1 MKAIQNIWRKK
12 EMAVIEVVAAVIY
25 KDDKFMIAQRNLKKS
40 QGGLWEF
47 PGGKIEAGE
56 TGEEALI
63 REIREE
69 FNAEISVGELITE
82 VVHHYPEKDVKLY
95 FYRAELVGEKLE
107 VLEHEA
113 IAWISKEEKDKYQF
127 AGADAGVAEKL

>member
-1 MKAIQNIWRKK
+1 M
-12 EMAVIEVVAAVIY
+12 IEVVAAVIFNG
-25 KDDKFMIAQRNLKKS
+25 DKFMIAQRNLKKS

-47 PGGKIEAGE
+47 PGGKIEPGE
-56 TGEEALI
+56 TGEEALK

-82 VVHHYPEKDVKLY
+82 VEHHYPEKDVKLY

-127 AGADAGVAEKL
+127 AGADDGVVERI

>member
-1 MKAIQNIWRKK
+1 MAI
-12 EMAVIEVVAAVIY
+12 IEVVAAVIY
-25 KDDKFMIAQRNLKKS
+25 KGDKFMIAQRNLKKS

-82 VVHHYPEKDVKLY
+82 VEHHYPEKDVKLY

-113 IAWISKEEKDKYQF
+113 VAWISKEEKDKYQF
-127 AGADAGVAEKL
+127 AGADESVVDKL

>member
-1 MKAIQNIWRKK
+1 MKINVEGVTKMAI
-12 EMAVIEVVAAVIY
+12 IEVVAAVIY
-25 KDDKFMIAQRNLKKS
+25 KGDKFMIAQRNLKKS

-47 PGGKIEAGE
+47 PGGKIEPGE
-56 TGEEALI
+56 TGEEALK

-69 FNAEISVGELITE
+69 FNAEIKVGELITE

-95 FYRAELVGEKLE
+95 FYRAELLDEHME

-113 IAWISKEEKDKYQF
+113 VAWITKEEKDKYQF
-127 AGADAGVAEKL
+127 AGADEEAIEKIV

>member
-1 MKAIQNIWRKK
+1 MAI
-12 EMAVIEVVAAVIY
+12 IEVVAAVIY
-25 KDDKFMIAQRNLKKS
+25 KGDKFMIAQRNLNKS

-56 TGEEALI
+56 TGEEALK

-95 FYRAELVGEKLE
+95 FYKAELVDEHME

-113 IAWISKEEKDKYQF
+113 IAWISKDEKDKYEF
-127 AGADAGVAEKL
+127 AGADAEVVEKF

>member
-1 MKAIQNIWRKK
+1 M
-12 EMAVIEVVAAVIY
+12 IEVVAAVIFNG
-25 KDDKFMIAQRNLKKS
+25 DKFMIAQRNLKKS

-47 PGGKIEAGE
+47 PGGKIEPGE

-82 VVHHYPEKDVKLY
+82 VEHHYPEKDVKLY

-113 IAWISKEEKDKYQF
+113 IAWITKEEKDKYQF
-127 AGADAGVAEKL
+127 AGADAEAIEKI

>member
-1 MKAIQNIWRKK
+1 M
-12 EMAVIEVVAAVIY
+12 IEVVAAVIFNG
-25 KDDKFMIAQRNLKKS
+25 DKFMIAQRNLKKS

-56 TGEEALI
+56 TREEALK

-82 VVHHYPEKDVKLY
+82 VEHHYPEKDVKLY
-95 FYRAELVGEKLE
+95 FYKAKLVSEKLE

-113 IAWISKEEKDKYQF
+113 IEWITKKEKDKYQF
-127 AGADAGVAEKL
+127 AGADAEAIEKF

>member
-1 MKAIQNIWRKK
+1 
-12 EMAVIEVVAAVIY
+12 
-25 KDDKFMIAQRNLKKS
+25 MIAQRNLQKS

-47 PGGKIEAGE
+47 PGGKIESGE

-69 FNAEISVGELITE
+69 FNAEIKVGELITE
-82 VVHHYPEKDVKLY
+82 VEHHYPEKDVKLY
-95 FYRAELVGEKLE
+95 FYRAELVGKKLE

-127 AGADAGVAEKL
+127 AGADAEAIEKF

>member
-1 MKAIQNIWRKK
+1 M
-12 EMAVIEVVAAVIY
+12 IEVVAAVIY

-56 TGEEALI
+56 TGEEALK

-69 FNAEISVGELITE
+69 FNAEIKVGKLITE

-95 FYRAELVGEKLE
+95 FYRAELLDEHME

-113 IAWISKEEKDKYQF
+113 VAWITKEEKDKYQF
-127 AGADAGVAEKL
+127 AGADAEAIEKF